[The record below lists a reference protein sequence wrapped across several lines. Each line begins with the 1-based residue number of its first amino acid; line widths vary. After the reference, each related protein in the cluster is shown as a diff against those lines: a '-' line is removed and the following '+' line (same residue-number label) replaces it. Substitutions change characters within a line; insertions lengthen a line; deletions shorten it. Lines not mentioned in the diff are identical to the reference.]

1 MTDRPPRTVWDMA
14 RSSQPHTSSQHHIYD
29 SVPELSRWEQEL
41 GFDGADTE
49 CSAILVS
56 GVGAGDVVLVSTFSP
71 PRVAQAIRRCG
82 AEPIFIDVSLET
94 WHVSPEV
101 FDMAARWC
109 LSIGSTPT
117 ALVAVDVYGMRGDI
131 DALRDVCGKYD
142 MALIGDRPACEGSG
156 QQERLPAVVAR
167 RREIHARYRRG
178 FAGVSGIRFMPPSG
192 ETECNPWSSCVVFE
206 EFDLRDR
213 VMVGLADGALGCSSL
228 WQPLHTLPTCVDSTA
243 IVDGT
248 AEHLF
253 EHGLRLP
260 SSSTLTDSQVDE
272 VIERVVTVLG

>member
-1 MTDRPPRTVWDMA
+1 V
-14 RSSQPHTSSQHHIYD
+14 
-29 SVPELSRWEQEL
+29 
-41 GFDGADTE
+41 FDGAE
-49 CSAILVS
+49 CSAILAS

-71 PRVAQAIRRCG
+71 PRFAEAILRCG
-82 AEPIFIDVSLET
+82 AEPVFIDVSLET

-101 FDMAARWC
+101 LDMAARWC

-131 DALRDVCGKYD
+131 DALRDACWMYD
-142 MALIGDRPACEGSG
+142 MALIGDRPACEGSA

-178 FAGVSGIRFMPPSG
+178 FAGIPGLRFMPASG
-192 ETECNPWSSCVVFE
+192 EAECTAWSSCVVFE
-206 EFDLRDR
+206 EFDMRDR
-213 VMVGLADGALGCSSL
+213 VMAGLTDGGFVCSSL
-228 WQPLHTLPTCVDSTA
+228 WQPLHTLPSCVDSVA

-248 AEHLF
+248 AEYLF
-253 EHGLRLP
+253 EHGLCLP
-260 SSSTLTDSQVDE
+260 SSGTLTDSRADE